1 MCCPSFEL
9 AGTARSA
16 LFLILSCSITTQRS
30 SSEVLVSA
38 EVTSLNWDLGVE
50 LAISCWTEGELRKLL
65 TTVEWELLGWEEE
78 VVVVEGVIWRVV
90 CVVVA
95 KLIEVLLFFE
105 ERDSGFC
112 GGFCLIIVLSGS
124 LMLRPVGFL
133 SASLEDKVGAVFVV
147 IVAVVAEVDDFSS

>member
-1 MCCPSFEL
+1 M
-9 AGTARSA
+9 
-16 LFLILSCSITTQRS
+16 
-30 SSEVLVSA
+30 
-38 EVTSLNWDLGVE
+38 
-50 LAISCWTEGELRKLL
+50 L
-65 TTVEWELLGWEEE
+65 TTVEWELLGWEE

-112 GGFCLIIVLSGS
+112 EGFCLIIVLSGS